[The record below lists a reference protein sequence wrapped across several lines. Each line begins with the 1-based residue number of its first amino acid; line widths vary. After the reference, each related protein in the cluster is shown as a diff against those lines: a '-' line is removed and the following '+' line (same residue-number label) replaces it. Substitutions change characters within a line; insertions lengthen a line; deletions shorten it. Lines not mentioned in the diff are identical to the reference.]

1 MYITLSLTN
10 ILTNYLL
17 EPGTALRYI
26 HEQCSLDEQGVA
38 EYCSKPSKLHACLF
52 VLIYGGWPSI
62 CAACVCVY
70 CVATLHI
77 IFLGNC
83 NATTYTLANII
94 YPWMWALQLTYTA
107 VVPVTDQSV
116 SLLAGHFFS
125 VILDQRR
132 SEIRISK
139 LRTCIMVL
147 IFMRFVVNKM
157 FTHRIA
163 WPRCVCCRDESVDA
177 HVDFNF
183 VDFFIFLVC

>member
-52 VLIYGGWPSI
+52 VLIYGGGPSI

-83 NATTYTLANII
+83 NATTYFGKYHLSLDVVSTTAHVL
-94 YPWMWALQLTYTA
+94 LQCRWQTMFHFVNFWLTI
-107 VVPVTDQSV
+107 
-116 SLLAGHFFS
+116 FFCGFAPKIEGWE
-125 VILDQRR
+125 VER
-132 SEIRISK
+132 SK
-139 LRTCIMVL
+139 LRY
-147 IFMRFVVNKM
+147 FVFSNNIHEMCDQQYVN
-157 FTHRIA
+157 T
-163 WPRCVCCRDESVDA
+163 
-177 HVDFNF
+177 
-183 VDFFIFLVC
+183 